1 MLTAVLAAIAVI
13 AGCVVSGVSLTSMLT
28 NTDLDN

>member
-1 MLTAVLAAIAVI
+1 MLTGIIATVAVI
-13 AGCVVSGVSLTSMLT
+13 AGCVVFGVSLTSMLT